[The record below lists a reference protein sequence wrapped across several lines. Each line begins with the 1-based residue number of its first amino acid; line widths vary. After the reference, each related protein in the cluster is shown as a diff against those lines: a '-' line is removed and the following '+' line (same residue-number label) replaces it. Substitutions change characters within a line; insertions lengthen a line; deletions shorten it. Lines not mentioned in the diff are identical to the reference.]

1 MGSSEGKQVV
11 NTVKSNIKNLR
22 SQGSRLSIICVVA
35 MLLSAIIAPRVAGAQ
50 TTVCAEN
57 IVVQRGQSLASI
69 AARIFGTQDAAAD
82 IMAAT
87 NALAAVDA
95 SYTRIDD
102 PDAVEA
108 GWKLCIPARL
118 DSQQADPTPRR
129 GSSSGTGGTR
139 SANDVGLIE
148 GVADGTA
155 IALEQNHALLQSTL
169 AARMGE
175 DGVHPLSIEY
185 LRRQTYPGS
194 ELTIE
199 ATLPA
204 GRNYDQYLVSYESEG
219 LKLYAAMTVPQ
230 GIKPA
235 TGWPVIIF
243 NHGYIDPVLYS
254 PTTRYTEYV
263 DALAANGYIV
273 LRPDLRGHGNSEGVA
288 LGAYG
293 DPGYV
298 IDVLNALASIQQYAD
313 ADPDRIGMW
322 GHSMGGYITARA
334 MVVNEDIQAG
344 VIWSGVV
351 APYEQLVAAWDA
363 TYSTIAEGEMPIDSV
378 LPADYGTPAENP
390 GFWLT
395 LSANSYTDSLSGPM
409 QLHHGTA
416 DTSVP
421 VAFSDTYYADMIA
434 ADQVAE
440 YYLYTG
446 DDHNISAGFTLAMQ
460 RTLSFFNIHVKQ
472 STASLAQQLG
482 TDSAQ

>member
-1 MGSSEGKQVV
+1 MGSFEGKQRGNVV
-11 NTVKSNIKNLR
+11 KLITGNIHSHVGKFT
-22 SQGSRLSIICVVA
+22 IICVMA
-35 MLLSAIIAPRVAGAQ
+35 MLLSATLAPHAAVAQA
-50 TTVCAEN
+50 TVCAQDV
-57 IVVQRGQSLASI
+57 VVQRGQSLATV
-69 AARIFGTQDAAAD
+69 AARIFGTQDAVAE
-82 IMAAT
+82 IIAAT
-87 NALAAVDA
+87 NALAAVDS

-108 GWKLCIPARL
+108 GWKLCIPSL
-118 DSQQADPTPRR
+118 VDSQQPGATPRR
-129 GSSSGTGGTR
+129 GSTSGTGGIR
-139 SANDVGLIE
+139 SAN
-148 GVADGTA
+148 GVMDETV
-155 IALEQNHALLQSTL
+155 ALEQNSVLLQSTL

-185 LRRQTYPGS
+185 LRRQNYPGS
-194 ELTIE
+194 TLTIE

-204 GRNYDQYLVSYESEG
+204 GRNYDQYLVSYDSEG

-230 GIKPA
+230 GVKPS

-243 NHGYIDPVLYS
+243 NHGYINPAIYS

-263 DALAANGYIV
+263 DALASNGYIV

-298 IDVLNALASIQQYAD
+298 IDVLNALASIQQYPD

-334 MVVNEDIQAG
+334 MVVSEEIQAG

-351 APYEQLVAAWDA
+351 APYEELVAAWDA
-363 TYSTIAEGEMPIDSV
+363 TYSTIAEGEMPIDTV
-378 LPADYGTPAENP
+378 LPANYGTPAENP

-395 LSANSYTDSLSGPM
+395 LSANSYADNLSGPV

-421 VAFSDTYYADMIA
+421 VAFSDAYYADMIA
-434 ADQVAE
+434 AEQVAE
-440 YYLYTG
+440 YYLYAG
-446 DDHNISAGFTLAMQ
+446 DDHNISAGFDLAMQ
-460 RTLSFFNIHVKQ
+460 RTLGFFNIHVKR

-482 TDSAQ
+482 VDSAQ

>member
-1 MGSSEGKQVV
+1 MGSPEGKQLV
-11 NTVKSNIKNLR
+11 NTVKSITKNLC
-22 SQGSRLSIICVVA
+22 SQGSWLAVICVVA
-35 MLLSAIIAPRVAGAQ
+35 MLLSATIAPRVAGAQ
-50 TTVCAEN
+50 TTVCAQD

-69 AARIFGTQDAAAD
+69 AARIFGTQDAVAD

-108 GWKLCIPARL
+108 GWKLCIPA
-118 DSQQADPTPRR
+118 SMGNQSPGATPRR
-129 GSSSGTGGTR
+129 GASSGTGGTR
-139 SANDVGLIE
+139 SASDTGI
-148 GVADGTA
+148 GTDTVNGA
-155 IALEQNHALLQSTL
+155 VALEQNQALLQSTL

-194 ELTIE
+194 SLTIE

-204 GRNYDQYLVSYESEG
+204 GRNYDQYLVSYDSEG

-298 IDVLNALASIQQYAD
+298 IDVLNALASIQQYED
-313 ADPDRIGMW
+313 ADPERIGMW

-334 MVVNEDIQAG
+334 MVVNEAIQAG

-363 TYSTIAEGEMPIDSV
+363 TYSTIAEGEMPIDAV

-395 LSANSYTDSLSGPM
+395 LSANTYADSLSGPM

-421 VAFSDTYYADMIA
+421 VAFSDAYYADMIA

-440 YYLYTG
+440 YYLYAG
-446 DDHNISAGFTLAMQ
+446 DDHNISANFDLAMQ
-460 RTLSFFNIHVKQ
+460 RTLGFFNIHVKQ
-472 STASLAQQLG
+472 STASLAQQPS
-482 TDSAQ
+482 TNSAQ